1 MNRLLELPPEQQTP
15 EQKKVF
21 EQLVAGRGR
30 ILGPYKIWIHSPTVA
45 SGMEHIGTYLNKKGS
60 LSEREVEIGI
70 LVIAQHWDA
79 DYVRQ
84 AHIKMG
90 KQVGLSQEIIDAV
103 LAGRDPKL
111 TDPHERAVH
120 RFAAALVAGAKLSGC
135 GVRRDREGDRPRRR
149 RRGAGAARLLHLGRA
164 RHEGARGADP
174 AAVIER
180 CGRFYALR
188 FSIRP
193 GQTKRLAAG
202 ENTMTHCFATSRRLL
217 PPPAVLAAGATAQ
230 IAAAPRHADVRGRCR
245 PGRRCRRN
253 GSSAMPPASPSTH
266 RTMSTCCTG
275 RAR

>member
-84 AHIKMG
+84 AHIKA
-90 KQVGLSQEIIDAV
+90 GLAAGLPRETIDAV

-120 RFAAALVAGAKLSGC
+120 RFVTALVASKKLP
-135 GVRRDREGDRPRRR
+135 DAEF
-149 RRGAGAARLLHLGRA
+149 AEIEQALGRA
-164 RHEGARGADP
+164 GIAEVLVLLGYYTSVAMAMRAHEVP
-174 AAVIER
+174 V
-180 CGRFYALR
+180 
-188 FSIRP
+188 
-193 GQTKRLAAG
+193 
-202 ENTMTHCFATSRRLL
+202 
-217 PPPAVLAAGATAQ
+217 PPA
-230 IAAAPRHADVRGRCR
+230 
-245 PGRRCRRN
+245 
-253 GSSAMPPASPSTH
+253 
-266 RTMSTCCTG
+266 
-275 RAR
+275 